1 MMVVAPTPVFNEVYD
16 FLLSSPTT
24 QQIISFHP
32 SETTQD
38 RIRDLLGRNKEG
50 ALTEDEQIEL
60 DEFLRVEHFVR
71 MLRIKARQK
80 LG

>member
-16 FLLSSPTT
+16 FLLSSPTA
-24 QQIISFHP
+24 QQIVSFRP

-38 RIRDLLGRNKEG
+38 RIRDLLGRNQEG
-50 ALTEDEQIEL
+50 RLTEDEQIEL

-71 MLRIKARQK
+71 MLKIKARQK